1 MLASDLAFSIRPV
14 FVHWN
19 VLATR
24 FSLWAYCS
32 AVTGAIGTFLASIV
46 YRIDAG
52 VPGFVAF
59 SVIGFMVAPLGIL
72 AVANLN
78 YARTEYR
85 FYPDRLEYEQGFFVV
100 RKKTIMFRD
109 VKEVTLRQGVTQ
121 RMCGLGTIN
130 ISTQA
135 LDVDAPS
142 PPAARFGFTP
152 GATSGASVQDVPD
165 PEQTFERVKGLV
177 DACRR

>member
-1 MLASDLAFSIRPV
+1 MLANDAAMSTRPV
-14 FVHWN
+14 FVAWN

-24 FSLWAYCS
+24 FSLWAYCA
-32 AVTGAIGTFLASIV
+32 AVVGAAGTFLVSII

-52 VPGFVAF
+52 LPGFVAF
-59 SVIGFMVAPLGIL
+59 SAIGFMVAPLGIAA
-72 AVANLN
+72 AVKLN

-109 VKEVTLRQGVTQ
+109 MKEVTLRQGVSQ
-121 RMCGLGTIN
+121 RKCGLGTID

-142 PPAARFGFTP
+142 PQAARFGFTP
-152 GATSGASVQDVPD
+152 GATSGASVQDIPD
-165 PEQTFERVKGLV
+165 PDRTFDRIKGMV